1 MDRLTRP
8 LNNFKSDPSHG
19 ENRLRRLVGRSIYM
33 VDGILHA
40 RDFSLNRTTGTFRT
54 EEAPKSL
61 KALRRAEMLS
71 HRESDSSPLRWARGC
86 IR

>member
-1 MDRLTRP
+1 
-8 LNNFKSDPSHG
+8 
-19 ENRLRRLVGRSIYM
+19 M

-40 RDFSLNRTTGTFRT
+40 RDFSVNRTTGTFRT
-54 EEAPKSL
+54 EKALKSL

-71 HRESDSSPLRWARGC
+71 RTESDLSPLRWACGC